1 MMKVR
6 PLTAEDAP
14 AWRPLWAGYLRF
26 YETELD
32 EATTAATW
40 LRLLKGDPEFGLA
53 AERDGELVGIAHCL
67 VHPTTWS
74 TKNYCYLSDLFVA
87 PSARGHGAGRALVEA
102 VYAAAEA
109 RGCSRVYW
117 TTHKDNAAARSLYDR
132 LASVSEFVQ
141 YRR

>member
-1 MMKVR
+1 MTRVR
-6 PLTAEDAP
+6 PLSAEDES

-40 LRLLKGDPEFGLA
+40 SRLLRGDPLFGLA

-67 VHPTTWS
+67 IHATTWS
-74 TKNYCYLSDLFVA
+74 TNDYCYLSDLFVA
-87 PSARGHGAGRALVEA
+87 PAARAHGAGRALLEA
-102 VYAAAEA
+102 VYAVADA
-109 RGCSRVYW
+109 RKCCRVYW

-132 LASVSEFVQ
+132 LASLSEFVQ

>member
-1 MMKVR
+1 MIKVR
-6 PLTAEDAP
+6 PLTAADEP
-14 AWRPLWAGYLRF
+14 AWRPLWAAYLRF

-32 EATTAATW
+32 TATTAAAW
-40 LRLLKGDPEFGLA
+40 SRLLKGDPEFGLV
-53 AERDGELVGIAHCL
+53 AELDGELVGIAHCL
-67 VHPTTWS
+67 LHPTTWS

-87 PSARGHGAGRALVEA
+87 PAARAHGAGRALIEA
-102 VYAAAEA
+102 VYAVADA
-109 RGCSRVYW
+109 RGCGRVYW